1 MISALRLV
9 DFKNFADES
18 LRVGPFTVIVGAN
31 ASGKSNVRDAFRFLH
46 GIGRGYTLAEILGG
60 RWGPGGQAEWRPVR
74 GAPNEVVR
82 AADAGAG
89 IRFALEVELRLDDTP
104 GHYRVEVSRESG
116 DAGGFRVVRE
126 ELSTGGGEPVYT
138 SHPDYG
144 DPLAQ
149 DDEAQLWLRMTKTG
163 SQRKLGYSVAV
174 RSNQPALTQIREH
187 RWLAKSH
194 KDDAQ
199 RVVDALA
206 SMRFLDLIPDRMRQ
220 PSFPGQTVLGD
231 GGENLPTVLR
241 AICADPA
248 RRERLIDWVRTLT
261 PMDVEEFRFP
271 VDPVTGLVQLVV
283 LEKGGRT
290 CSAYSVSDGTLRFLA
305 MLAALL
311 ADEPARFYFF
321 EEIDNGI
328 HPARQWLLLEL
339 IEKQTAAGAV
349 QVVTTTHAPG
359 LLTSVSES
367 TFENTSVVCR
377 PEAST
382 DAIIRPV
389 AELPDAGKLRT
400 SQGLGRLLAGGWME
414 DMIAF
419 TEDVGDAGASRSARR
434 LEAVVGGD

>member
-1 MISALRLV
+1 MITALRLV

-46 GIGRGYTLAEILGG
+46 GVGRGYTLAEILGG

-82 AADAGAG
+82 GTGDGAG
-89 IRFALEVELRLDDTP
+89 RRFALEVGLRLDGTR
-104 GHYRVEVSRESG
+104 GRYRIEVSRGAG

-126 ELSTGGGEPVYT
+126 ELSTRESVYT
-138 SHPDYG
+138 SNRG
-144 DPLAQ
+144 DPPAQ
-149 DDEAQLWLRMTKTG
+149 DDETHLPLWTAQAGAQLRHG
-163 SQRKLGYSVAV
+163 HSVTV
-174 RSNQPALTQIREH
+174 RSNQPALTQIREQ
-187 RWLAKSH
+187 WLAGSH
-194 KDDAQ
+194 KDDVQ
-199 RVVDALA
+199 QVIDLLA

-241 AICADPA
+241 EICADPK
-248 RRERLIDWVRTLT
+248 RRRRLIDWVRTLT
-261 PMDVEEFRFP
+261 PMDVDDFRFP

-311 ADEPARFYFF
+311 ADDPARFYFF

-339 IEKQTAAGAV
+339 IEKQTAAGAT

-419 TEDVGDAGASRSARR
+419 TED
-434 LEAVVGGD
+434 AVVQGD